1 MDISFR
7 IARSKA
13 SDVAG
18 EGSPPQTV
26 LKVSARVEKSVPH
39 YRGDNEFSILAGG
52 TFTFKTVS
60 PVQIC
65 SGLKDRGCPAR
76 PSGLNPPGLVG
87 TELQRIAAGAGC
99 WRKSVEEGLRGSGG
113 TAIFQMAHIHANLA
127 RISLRRNPFFYGRTP
142 QT

>member
-18 EGSPPQTV
+18 EGSPM
-26 LKVSARVEKSVPH
+26 
-39 YRGDNEFSILAGG
+39 
-52 TFTFKTVS
+52 
-60 PVQIC
+60 QIC

-76 PSGLNPPGLVG
+76 PSGTDPSGLAG

-113 TAIFQMAHIHANLA
+113 TAIFQMATSTPTLPGSVSAATLSFMVAHRKL
-127 RISLRRNPFFYGRTP
+127 RIVVVVAEV
-142 QT
+142 